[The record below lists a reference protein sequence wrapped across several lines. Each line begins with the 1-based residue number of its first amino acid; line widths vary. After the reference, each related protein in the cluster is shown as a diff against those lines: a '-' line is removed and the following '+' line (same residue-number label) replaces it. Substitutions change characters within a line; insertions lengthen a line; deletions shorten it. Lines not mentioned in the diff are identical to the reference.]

1 MDAEVGMYVKK
12 LVAEPRENR
21 ACLWI
26 CKSGEDEDWPSD
38 IEIRKLCTDTYPCEI
53 DAYSIDKWGKGDTIR
68 VVTIETL

>member
-1 MDAEVGMYVKK
+1 MYVEK
-12 LVAEPRENR
+12 LVAEPTKKR

-26 CKSGEDEDWPSD
+26 SKSSEDEDWPTD

-53 DAYSIDKWGKGDTIR
+53 DAYSIDRWGSQDMIR